1 MSHFQLMK
9 EPILWKHWHL
19 RDVLILMDQSAWDS
33 NAILR
38 QMAIRG
44 LGNTASG
51 APHKV
56 KGICRGAGTG
66 HKKLFT

>member
-1 MSHFQLMK
+1 MK
-9 EPILWKHWHL
+9 EPILWKLWNL
-19 RDVLILMDQSAWDS
+19 RNVLILMDQSAWDS
-33 NAILR
+33 NATLR

-56 KGICRGAGTG
+56 TGGFGGWGIVYLSRV
-66 HKKLFT
+66 

>member
-1 MSHFQLMK
+1 MK
-9 EPILWKHWHL
+9 EPILWKHGNL
-19 RDVLILMDQSAWDS
+19 RDVLVLMDQSAWDS
-33 NAILR
+33 NPILR

-56 KGICRGAGTG
+56 KGVGEGQKVVHLSRVRGFPDG
-66 HKKLFT
+66 

>member
-1 MSHFQLMK
+1 MK
-9 EPILWKHWHL
+9 EPILWKHGNL
-19 RDVLILMDQSAWDS
+19 REVLILMDQSAWDS
-33 NAILR
+33 NATLR

-56 KGICRGAGTG
+56 KGVWQVGWGGKGDI
-66 HKKLFT
+66 